1 MTKITLTET
10 KTSKHLRSETYNFDF
25 DKKSGFFARWGRT
38 KEDDPQTGL
47 PEIAD
52 IEITTKCSGP
62 GGKLCPFC
70 YKGNTPNGD
79 NMTIDTFNI
88 LLSKLPKT
96 VTQIAFGADA
106 TCTMNPDIWKIMEAT
121 RDNGIV
127 PNITVADISDDVAD
141 KLANY
146 CGAVAC
152 SRYAD
157 KNICYDS
164 VKKLTDRGM
173 KQVNI
178 HQMISKETFNQALET
193 IADFKNDPRLA
204 NLNAIVFLS
213 LKTKGRG
220 KRGFTQLSH
229 EEFAELTNLCLNSN
243 IPFGFDSCGA
253 QKFLKSLGGVD
264 TIRRKVLEMSAE
276 PCESSLFSTYI
287 DVFGVFHPCSFS
299 PNTDAWGKEGLDVL
313 SCEDFIKDIWNHE
326 RTKQFRET
334 LLKGHRN
341 CPLYTI

>member
-1 MTKITLTET
+1 MKI
-10 KTSKHLRSETYNFDF
+10 KN
-25 DKKSGFFARWGRT
+25 
-38 KEDDPQTGL
+38 
-47 PEIAD
+47 
-52 IEITTKCSGP
+52 ITTRSVSQ
-62 GGKLCPFC
+62 L
-70 YKGNTPNGD
+70 
-79 NMTIDTFNI
+79 
-88 LLSKLPKT
+88 
-96 VTQIAFGADA
+96 TQVAIGSDS

-121 RDNGIV
+121 RNAGIV
-127 PNITVADISDDVAD
+127 PNITVADVSDEVAD
-141 KLANY
+141 NLAKY
-146 CGAVAC
+146 CGAVAV
-152 SRYAD
+152 SVYAD
-157 KNICYDS
+157 KDICYDS

-173 KQVNI
+173 TQINL
-178 HQMISKETFNQALET
+178 HQLISKETFNQALGT
-193 IADFKNDPRLA
+193 IADIKNDPRLA
-204 NLNAIVFLS
+204 KLNAIVFLS

-229 EEFAELTNLCLNSN
+229 EEFAELTNMCLNAN

-253 QKFLKSLGGVD
+253 QKFLKSLDGVD
-264 TIRRKVLEMSAE
+264 ANRRKVLEMSAE

-299 PNTDAWGKEGLDVL
+299 PNTDAWGSEGLDVL